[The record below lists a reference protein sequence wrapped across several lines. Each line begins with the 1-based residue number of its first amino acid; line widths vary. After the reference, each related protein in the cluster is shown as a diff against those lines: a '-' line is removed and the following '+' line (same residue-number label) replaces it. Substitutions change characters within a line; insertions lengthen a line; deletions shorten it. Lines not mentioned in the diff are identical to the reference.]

1 MEDHPAA
8 ATPEHPHAST
18 AVGPPDALISGD
30 DDLSLP
36 RATVYKMI
44 MEMLPMGVGC
54 SKETRDL
61 LVDCCNEF
69 VHLISSEANEV
80 CEKSGRKTISP
91 EHVLEALKNL
101 GFDDY
106 LEEVQAAHEEHTT
119 QSKEKERIRASSKAE
134 IAKLSQD
141 ELLRQQQELFQQA
154 RLKLQQQQQQQ
165 AAQQTSTSS
174 VPDSPAAKVD
184 LTGEKSKVVEPG
196 SSSSESLALSSS

>member
-1 MEDHPAA
+1 MP
-8 ATPEHPHAST
+8 
-18 AVGPPDALISGD
+18 GD

-101 GFDDY
+101 GFEDY

-154 RLKLQQQQQQQ
+154 RLKLQQQQQAQVAQQQ
-165 AAQQTSTSS
+165 ANALAPVQEST
-174 VPDSPAAKVD
+174 P
-184 LTGEKSKVVEPG
+184 KVVVPVETSKADDNG
-196 SSSSESLALSSS
+196 SSSSTESLALSSS